1 MHARRF
7 GLSSYCT
14 INSLDHK
21 FCTMLAIKHLVRC
34 TVHLKRCTNLV
45 TLDRF
50 RPKNRIPTFSR
61 PLCKLLNF
69 CLASG
74 FVVTFNDDNEEE
86 EVKTK
91 VNIAEPKSFS
101 NTFKLQQAGNDAV
114 NSSMSVL
121 STAFHTFHFAHQEY
135 ITLLGSAIS
144 ALLTAIEVGPVMVE
158 RLGIE
163 EHLSQ
168 LQSEIFLQKKQ
179 ISDSLYVYNEST
191 KLLNVAAN
199 ISFLAGNEISSG
211 LASTH
216 LHNVQQE
223 VCKCFPIILFFK

>member
-1 MHARRF
+1 
-7 GLSSYCT
+7 
-14 INSLDHK
+14 
-21 FCTMLAIKHLVRC
+21 MLAIKHLVRH
-34 TVHLKRCTNLV
+34 TAQLKRCTNLV

-50 RPKNRIPTFSR
+50 RPKNRNTTFSR
-61 PLCKLLNF
+61 PLYRILNF
-69 CLASG
+69 SLASG

-91 VNIAEPKSFS
+91 INIAEPKSFS
-101 NTFKLQQAGNDAV
+101 NTFKLQQAGNEAV

-135 ITLLGSAIS
+135 IMLLGSAIS

-168 LQSEIFLQKKQ
+168 LQAEIFLQKKQ
-179 ISDSLYVYNEST
+179 ISDSLYVYNESI

-199 ISFLAGNEISSG
+199 ISFLAGNEILSG

-223 VCKCFPIILFFK
+223 VDKMRSEAIKLEQEYLELQMQFIVKSQPT

>member
-1 MHARRF
+1 
-7 GLSSYCT
+7 
-14 INSLDHK
+14 
-21 FCTMLAIKHLVRC
+21 MLAIKHLVRR
-34 TVHLKRCTNLV
+34 TVQLKSCTNLI
-45 TLDRF
+45 TLGRF
-50 RPKNRIPTFSR
+50 RPKNKNTTFSR
-61 PLCKLLNF
+61 PLCKILNF
-69 CLASG
+69 SLASG

-86 EVKTK
+86 KDKTK
-91 VNIAEPKSFS
+91 VNIAEPKTFS

-121 STAFHTFHFAHQEY
+121 STAFHTFQFAHQEY
-135 ITLLGSAIS
+135 VTLLGSAIS

-168 LQSEIFLQKKQ
+168 LQAEIFLQKKQ

-191 KLLNVAAN
+191 KLLNMAAN

-223 VCKCFPIILFFK
+223 VDKMKNEAIKLEQEYLELQMQFIVKSQST